1 MFFNPNCLWQ
11 EFSFASWDI
20 VAHQWDRMHFAPIGS
35 LVLLPACSGL
45 STLDVINQSAFH
57 LFYLFFFFANVFNG
71 LFTTQTCKTS
81 QFHLV
86 CQVQRTSL
94 SMRDTGLVCT
104 HLQTEARRFTC
115 AYSRTLTHTESAWLQ
130 SRAPRAGLLINEGEG
145 RQEKGG
151 RSGGVNGATL
161 DSSRPAGAQV
171 SLRRVC
177 AM

>member
-1 MFFNPNCLWQ
+1 
-11 EFSFASWDI
+11 
-20 VAHQWDRMHFAPIGS
+20 MHFAPIGS
-35 LVLLPACSGL
+35 PVLPPACSGL

-57 LFYLFFFFANVFNG
+57 LFIYLQISSIG
-71 LFTTQTCKTS
+71 STQTCKTI
-81 QFHLV
+81 QFHLA

-115 AYSRTLTHTESAWLQ
+115 VYSLTHTESAWPH

-151 RSGGVNGATL
+151 RSRGVNGATL

-171 SLRRVC
+171 GLWRVC
-177 AM
+177 AT